1 MAKNLKNSVRDKNK
15 IDKLSKFVPDP
26 CANQKLELRKAAG
39 IAGQILVHFGAGFGA
54 QREIDFPG
62 TNAQI
67 FDSPATAATFTN
79 LLMTSI
85 HNNLAKLHWA
95 TDPVTRNAVC
105 TTAFR
110 HGQLACQRSG
120 GGALDWD
127 TLYATLQEIKTT
139 FCPGGAGGGVA
150 CDF

>member
-1 MAKNLKNSVRDKNK
+1 MNRRK
-15 IDKLSKFVPDP
+15 IQKFVPDP
-26 CANQKLELRKAAG
+26 CAAAKTELRRAAG

-67 FDSPATAATFTN
+67 FDSPITAATFTS
-79 LLMTSI
+79 LLMSSI
-85 HNNLAKLHWA
+85 INNFTALHWD
-95 TDPVTRNAVC
+95 TDTGKRNGIC

-110 HGQLACQRSG
+110 HGKLACTRSA
-120 GGALDWD
+120 GAPLDWD
-127 TLYATLQEIKTT
+127 TLYATLQEIKVA
-139 FCPGGAGGGVA
+139 FCPGGAGGGIA

>member
-1 MAKNLKNSVRDKNK
+1 MARRRVQ
-15 IDKLSKFVPDP
+15 KFVPDP
-26 CANQKLELRKAAG
+26 CAGAKFDLRRAAG
-39 IAGQILVHFGAGFGA
+39 IAGQILMHFGAGFGA

-67 FDSPATAATFTN
+67 FDSPTTAATFTN

-85 HNNLAKLHWA
+85 INNFTALHWA
-95 TDPVTRNAVC
+95 TDTVKRNAIC

-110 HGQLACQRSG
+110 HGQLACTRSAG
-120 GGALDWD
+120 VPLDWD
-127 TLYATLQEIKTT
+127 TLYTTLQEIKAA
-139 FCPGGAGGGVA
+139 FCPGGSGGGIA